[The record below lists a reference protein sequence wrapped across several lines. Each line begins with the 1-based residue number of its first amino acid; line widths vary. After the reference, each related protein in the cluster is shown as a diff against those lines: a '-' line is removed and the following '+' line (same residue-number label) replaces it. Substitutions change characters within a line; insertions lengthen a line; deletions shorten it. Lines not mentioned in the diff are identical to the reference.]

1 MHTIT
6 RTYAKRET
14 SKSDWSGNIGE
25 VVLTLG
31 DDGTMTLDGTKL
43 GDAAMRHLLN
53 FALQTLQDA
62 YAGAKSLDEA
72 QGNFAKKRAALLE
85 GTIGVRGSGDGES
98 EATRIARKLVLAE
111 FKLGLGAGWKDSEKW
126 KAFDGLTPE
135 EQNAKLDAAFE
146 KNEAHFA
153 PKVRAEIARLE
164 EARRSKAAIFADTR
178 VFEL

>member
-6 RTYAKRET
+6 RIYTKRET
-14 SKSDWSGNIGE
+14 SKSDWSGNVGE
-25 VVLTLG
+25 VELTLG

-43 GDAAMRHLLN
+43 GDAAVRHLLN

-62 YAGAKSLDEA
+62 YAGAKSFDEA

-85 GTIGVRGSGDGES
+85 GTIGVRGNGES
-98 EATRIARKLVLAE
+98 EATKVARKLVLTE
-111 FKLGLGAGWKDSEKW
+111 FKLGLGTGWKDSEKW
-126 KAFDGLTPE
+126 KAFDALSVE

-153 PKVRAEIARLE
+153 PKVKAEIARLE
-164 EARRSKAAIFADTR
+164 KARKAKAAIFADAR
-178 VFEL
+178 MIEL

>member
-6 RTYAKRET
+6 RTYAKRKT
-14 SKSDWSGNIGE
+14 PNSDWSGNIGE
-25 VVLTLG
+25 VTLVLS

-43 GDAAMRHLLN
+43 GDAAVRHLLN

-62 YAGAKSLDEA
+62 YSGAKSLDEA
-72 QGNFAKKRAALLE
+72 KGNFAKKRTAVLK

-98 EATRIARKLVLAE
+98 EATKVARKLVLAE
-111 FKLGLGAGWKDSEKW
+111 FKLGLGTDWKESEKW
-126 KAFDGLTPE
+126 KAFDALSAE
-135 EQNAKLDAAFE
+135 EQNSKLDAAFE

-153 PKVRAEIARLE
+153 PKVEAEIARLE
-164 EARRSKAAIFADTR
+164 EARRSKAAIFADTK